1 MKFFQK
7 FIWLLNLRTILIKA
21 SSKLLVS
28 FKYVYLIA
36 FFALLSGFF
45 HPLITNTSFD
55 GVVIGVLVLFVGLA
69 GGILLY
75 KAATSENKRI
85 IFLGAGFTLMTI
97 SLYYIFQ
104 LTGRT

>member
-1 MKFFQK
+1 
-7 FIWLLNLRTILIKA
+7 LIKA

-55 GVVIGVLVLFVGLA
+55 IVVIGVLVLFVGLA

-97 SLYYIFQ
+97 SLYFIFG